1 MEIILSSSSD
11 VVDESNFVEDF
22 EEETFFNVLNKEN
35 ISYTHYKMLKDAL
48 YNVYNSSK
56 VDDLILL
63 IGAQGMDPAEELL
76 NEIFNEDN

>member
-1 MEIILSSSSD
+1 
-11 VVDESNFVEDF
+11 
-22 EEETFFNVLNKEN
+22 
-35 ISYTHYKMLKDAL
+35 MLKDAL